1 MYNKMYN
8 KIINPKNGKKVSI
21 NSKLGRK
28 IIKKYMKFV
37 GGASATDLAAIRET
51 VINYRQN
58 QEQEK
63 IYRAKRK
70 AKQMPRRD
78 IVGSKGAIGQKQAS
92 KTPTK
97 SLNIVV
103 SDSSPNGSRFAQHV
117 FQNVHKDDFKST
129 FERFQMTL
137 NLPGESYKLDIQH
150 LPALNT
156 LLGRI
161 TEETNIIILPLVT
174 LVNRLDIRSEYEKL
188 TKLINEANSVAPNA
202 LIIIATDRTNNHT
215 SVTRAISS
223 ALEHRHQNIVR
234 RTIVNRHDELIS
246 KRQLVF
252 LDYDLDL
259 DGREMGRILDSYNA
273 MSSRVEFAKAQYG
286 PISKLLGVASSVAS
300 SAASS
305 AASYAKN
312 MWSWHR

>member
-8 KIINPKNGKKVSI
+8 KIINPENGKKVSI

-37 GGASATDLAAIRET
+37 GGAFS
-51 VINYRQN
+51 
-58 QEQEK
+58 
-63 IYRAKRK
+63 
-70 AKQMPRRD
+70 
-78 IVGSKGAIGQKQAS
+78 S

-117 FQNVHKDDFKST
+117 FQNVHKNDLKST
-129 FERFQMTL
+129 FEQLRMTL
-137 NLPGESYKLDIQH
+137 NLPGKSYKLDIQH

-161 TEETNIIILPLVT
+161 TEETNIIILPLV
-174 LVNRLDIRSEYEKL
+174 NPSDSRSEYVKL

-202 LIIIATDRTNNHT
+202 LIIIATDRTNNNT
-215 SVTRAISS
+215 SVTRAVSNAGDIFNRDGEFTHHGESVNDS
-223 ALEHRHQNIVR
+223 IIRM
-234 RTIVNRHDELIS
+234 IVNSHDELIS

-252 LDYDLDL
+252 LDYNLDL
-259 DGREMGRILDSYNA
+259 DGREIGRILDSYNV

-286 PISKLLGVASSVAS
+286 PISKLLGVASS
-300 SAASS
+300 AASS

-312 MWSWHR
+312 MWSRR